1 MLNQIYTI
9 NSSLNQFFNR
19 PFFMGIIMLLLN
31 VGAKYIEVGFS
42 ETQEQPLRNGIG
54 REILIFS
61 IIFMGTHDLV
71 ISILMTAAFLILSDH
86 LFNEKSRYCLIPG
99 YLKSLKEQID
109 TNKDG
114 KISPE
119 EEKKA
124 LDILQKA
131 DAQRDQMQQ
140 NKFVNFFQNNS

>member
-1 MLNQIYTI
+1 MFNNI
-9 NSSLNQFFNR
+9 NKYRYSLNAFFNH

-31 VGAKYIEVGFS
+31 VGAKYIEIGFS
-42 ETQEQPLRNGIG
+42 KTQEQALRNGIG

-86 LFNEKSRYCLIPG
+86 LFNENSKYCLVPG
-99 YLKSLKEQID
+99 YLKSLTEQID

-131 DAQRDQMQQ
+131 DAQRDQIQQ
-140 NKFVNFFQNNS
+140 NRFVNFFQNNS

>member
-1 MLNQIYTI
+1 MLNNIRT
-9 NSSLNQFFNR
+9 SLNQFSNH

-31 VGAKYIEVGFS
+31 VGAKYIEMGFS
-42 ETQEQPLRNGIG
+42 KTQEQALRNGIG

-61 IIFMGTHDLV
+61 IIFMGTHDLI
-71 ISILMTAAFLILSDH
+71 ISILMTAAFFILSDH
-86 LFNEKSRYCLIPG
+86 LFNENSRFCLIPR
-99 YLKSLKEQID
+99 YLKSIAKQID
-109 TNKDG
+109 INNDG

-124 LDILQKA
+124 LEILQKA
-131 DAQRDQMQQ
+131 DSQRDQMQQ